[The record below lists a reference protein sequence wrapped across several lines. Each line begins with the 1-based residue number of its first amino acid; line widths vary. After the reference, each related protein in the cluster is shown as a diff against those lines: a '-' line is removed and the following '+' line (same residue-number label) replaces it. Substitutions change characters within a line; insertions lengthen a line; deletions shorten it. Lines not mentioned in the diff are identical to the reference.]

1 MTTEKEKEVKEE
13 NSEFIQLNVPRS
25 KVDNVAKEMGYD
37 NADDAMKD
45 ANFITRFEKYEFEQG
60 RKAKSGEFNKMMT
73 ELGVELGMEIKQ
85 GMAASEFSKFIK
97 SEFDA
102 QREKALKAAKASGSD
117 SKELSVLKKEMEAE
131 AKEQIEKLKA
141 EYEGKV
147 TELSTREKE
156 LLNQV
161 EDLKG
166 QKLDREIMELIT
178 SNIPDDGT
186 AEKNT
191 IELSRNDKNAFKSF
205 IKENLDIAQRSDGV
219 NMFTKKGTDNAFK
232 VKFAGTEITLKTD
245 GSNFKE
251 FFRLWTKENECFR
264 VAAKVVPQTYEKD
277 AQPNS
282 GGGVLKTLED
292 RLKAGLDAATYK
304 VK

>member
-25 KVDNVAKEMGYD
+25 KVENVAKEMGYD

-117 SKELSVLKKEMEAE
+117 SKEIAVLKKELEE
-131 AKEQIEKLKA
+131 QAKEQIEKLKA
-141 EYEGKV
+141 EYEGSNSQSHASV
-147 TELSTREKE
+147 
-156 LLNQV
+156 
-161 EDLKG
+161 
-166 QKLDREIMELIT
+166 LIAAGITHGT
-178 SNIPDDGT
+178 SSMPRH
-186 AEKNT
+186 
-191 IELSRNDKNAFKSF
+191 LRCP
-205 IKENLDIAQRSDGV
+205 
-219 NMFTKKGTDNAFK
+219 
-232 VKFAGTEITLKTD
+232 FAGM
-245 GSNFKE
+245 
-251 FFRLWTKENECFR
+251 LWTK
-264 VAAKVVPQTYEKD
+264 
-277 AQPNS
+277 
-282 GGGVLKTLED
+282 
-292 RLKAGLDAATYK
+292 
-304 VK
+304 

>member
-1 MTTEKEKEVKEE
+1 
-13 NSEFIQLNVPRS
+13 
-25 KVDNVAKEMGYD
+25 
-37 NADDAMKD
+37 
-45 ANFITRFEKYEFEQG
+45 
-60 RKAKSGEFNKMMT
+60 
-73 ELGVELGMEIKQ
+73 MEIKQ

-117 SKELSVLKKEMEAE
+117 SKEIAVLKKELEE
-131 AKEQIEKLKA
+131 QAKEQIEKLKA

-178 SNIPDDGT
+178 LNIPDDGT

-282 GGGVLKTLED
+282 GGGGLKTLED